1 MIQLSLDWHEV
12 LWWMQGAMSG
22 SHLRWSVYKDMV
34 NKVWPQCSEGERKNI
49 FTIMR
54 RDLGYWWRPDGWRAD
69 QDTTDEGAWKCDK
82 NGYVIDRNNPD
93 AAPKLIHEHT
103 PWMYFRQVLARYNPD
118 CQFAV
123 TLPVKTSAELDNM
136 LKLTPPATIISI
148 PRTPRTAKAYDEW
161 KSDTATIT
169 VRAYKWQ
176 GEYYIDWTRRCAED
190 RIAKVEKLF
199 NSL

>member
-1 MIQLSLDWHEV
+1 MITLNLDWHEI
-12 LWWMQGAMSG
+12 LWYLHGAMCG
-22 SHLRWSVYKDMV
+22 SHLRWSAYQDMV

-54 RDLGYWWRPDGWRAD
+54 REFGYWWRPAGWRAEPP
-69 QDTTDEGAWKCDK
+69 TTDEGAWKSESEIFDK
-82 NGYVIDRNNPD
+82 
-93 AAPKLIHEHT
+93 T
-103 PWMYFRQVLARYNPD
+103 PWMYFRQVLARFNPD
-118 CQFAV
+118 NQFAV

>member
-1 MIQLSLDWHEV
+1 MIQLNLNWDEV
-12 LWWMQGAMSG
+12 LWYLQGAMSG
-22 SHLRWSVYKDMV
+22 SHLRWSVYSYMV
-34 NKVWPQCSEGERKNI
+34 NKVWPQCSEDERKNI

-54 RDLGYWWRPDGWRAD
+54 RDLGYWWRPDGWRAG
-69 QDTTDEGAWKCDK
+69 QDTTEEGAWKSD
-82 NGYVIDRNNPD
+82 IFDR
-93 AAPKLIHEHT
+93 T
-103 PWMYFRQVLARYNPD
+103 PWMHFRQVLARYNPD

-136 LKLTPPATIISI
+136 LKLTPPATIIS
-148 PRTPRTAKAYDEW
+148 TPGTPAGTW
-161 KSDTATIT
+161 QSDTATIT

-190 RIAKVEKLF
+190 RIVKVEKLF

>member
-1 MIQLSLDWHEV
+1 MIQLNLNWHEV
-12 LWWMQGAMSG
+12 LWWMQGGMAG
-22 SHLRWSVYKDMV
+22 SHLRWSVYSYMV

-54 RDLGYWWRPDGWRAD
+54 RDLGYWWRPDGWRAE
-69 QDTTDEGAWKCDK
+69 QDTTEEGEWKSESDIFDK
-82 NGYVIDRNNPD
+82 
-93 AAPKLIHEHT
+93 T

-118 CQFAV
+118 NQFAV

-136 LKLTPPATIISI
+136 LKLTPPATIISV
-148 PRTPRTAKAYDEW
+148 PRTPAGIW

-176 GEYYIDWTRRCAED
+176 GEYYIDWARRCAED
-190 RIAKVEKLF
+190 RIVKVEKF